1 MDGFARVLTKKGN
14 DSILSATIV
23 GKDAGEQI
31 SLVSLLMNN
40 NMGLSKA
47 GNAVFS
53 YPTRSEFLRKLS
65 DAYNKTRLT
74 PRIDKTLK
82 RWLKWT
88 G

>member
-40 NMGLSKA
+40 NMSPPRQGMLSSVIRLVQSSCA
-47 GNAVFS
+47 NCLTLI
-53 YPTRSEFLRKLS
+53 TRPINPKDR
-65 DAYNKTRLT
+65 
-74 PRIDKTLK
+74 
-82 RWLKWT
+82 
-88 G
+88 